1 MRPES
6 YLLPNSTTNR
16 RLDRF
21 SLLDDEH
28 EGDDGLVSFWSLF
41 ESILKSKIASS
52 GQLIE
57 LLDTISNIIRES
69 SGTAGD
75 YGTLRGAVDSF
86 GPDFFSDIWPKIV
99 HHGLQLSTY
108 FPEGRL
114 EILQPGSIL
123 EFTEVQVATL
133 VAHQFLCTL
142 DCPPWRDG
150 YFDFSIWYSS
160 AQRHPDAAQMYLR
173 AVFEYFRQL
182 DEPGQWS
189 DAPSLVKVVYS
200 MHAQSETSLQTR
212 KTEHVQLQPMHI
224 QIVDYYDTRL
234 QELSYQTKNGA
245 VVISANKDI
254 GFGQSA
260 TQEEVYVGNCP
271 EACPAVLVT
280 PTLQSNETLTI
291 TGASPML
298 HITGQRRDINWRV
311 LPNERRRGGRML
323 FMDALEIDELD
334 DTNGLP
340 DLQSENIERE
350 LRKAC
355 TAFSSWKSTS
365 STVSAVYAGVW
376 GCGAFHGDPGVKVM
390 IMWMAASLA
399 GRKLTIICDSSH
411 GNIPKEIS
419 QLLDQ
424 IPSHWT
430 VQDAKMLLN
439 RIDRGTKRL
448 ETVAAM
454 MSQLKYTI

>member
-1 MRPES
+1 MGPEF
-6 YLLPNSTTNR
+6 YLLPNSPTNR

-21 SLLDDEH
+21 SLLDDEY
-28 EGDDGLVSFWSLF
+28 EGDDGLVLFWALF
-41 ESILKSKIASS
+41 ETLLKPKIESS
-52 GQLIE
+52 SQLIE
-57 LLDTISNIIRES
+57 LLDTISNILRES

-75 YGTLRGAVDSF
+75 YGTLRGAVDDF
-86 GPDFFSDIWPKIV
+86 GPDFFSDVWPKIV
-99 HHGLQLSTY
+99 HYGLQLSTW
-108 FPEGRL
+108 FPDGNLR
-114 EILQPGSIL
+114 ILRPGSIL
-123 EFTEVQVATL
+123 EFTQAHVATL

-182 DEPGQWS
+182 DGPFQVSNGLSQ
-189 DAPSLVKVVYS
+189 VKVVYS
-200 MHAQSETSLQTR
+200 LHAQSETSLQAR
-212 KTEHVQLQPMHI
+212 LTEHVQLQPIHI
-224 QIVDYYDTRL
+224 EVVEHYDTRL
-234 QELSYQTKNGA
+234 QELPCQTHHGA

-280 PTLQSNETLTI
+280 PTLQPTETLTI

-298 HITGQRRDINWRV
+298 QITGQRREINWQV
-311 LPNERRRGGRML
+311 LPNERRQGGRML

-334 DTNGLP
+334 DTDGLP
-340 DLQSENIERE
+340 DLQPENIERE
-350 LRKAC
+350 LRKAY
-355 TAFSSWKSTS
+355 TAFSSWESESKS
-365 STVSAVYAGVW
+365 VSAVYAGVW
-376 GCGAFHGDPGVKVM
+376 GCGAFHGDPGVKVT

-399 GRKLTIICDSSH
+399 GRELTIICDGSH
-411 GNIPKEIS
+411 GDFPKDFR

-424 IPSHWT
+424 VPIQWT
-430 VQDAKMLLN
+430 VQNVKSLLS
-439 RIDRGTKRL
+439 RIDPRTKRL

-454 MSQLKYTI
+454 ASLLRDTD